1 MSNSITRGIV
11 WAVAAAAIAAPAG
24 AQQTVRLPGK
34 DQALKDRPT
43 PVFTVGTVDGRD
55 WAMFSGIRSVA
66 FDRSD
71 NLYLLD
77 GQNSRVVVFD
87 AKGKFVRQFGR
98 KGGGPGELQAP
109 LAMDIASDGS
119 VVVSDL
125 GNRAFIVF
133 RPDGEYVRNIPF
145 DEELGFPMNMAA
157 DARGGIIVRATA
169 RVRPDQPAVD
179 NFSPIY
185 RQPLAG
191 SAAGARTLYRVPTA
205 APRVMQSAGT
215 GPARRVSMSMDPVFG
230 PRPTFGA
237 LPAGVALHHESEYAV
252 RVLDAAGRHLRTLT
266 RDFKPRKVTKK
277 DQEEW
282 LEQRR
287 NDAANGTGPT
297 VVMMR
302 ATPAGRSA
310 SVGTGGQA
318 PSGMAMSL
326 DNVEFAEFMSIVTSI
341 RTDPQSRIW
350 VQRRSA
356 DGKAAG
362 PIDLVMPDGRYI
374 GTLPPQE
381 LPGAVSAS
389 GLAAW
394 VVTDAELGVERVVV
408 RRLPASWR

>member
-1 MSNSITRGIV
+1 M
-11 WAVAAAAIAAPAG
+11 
-24 AQQTVRLPGK
+24 
-34 DQALKDRPT
+34 LKDRPI

-55 WAMFSGIRSVA
+55 WEMFSGIRSVA

-77 GQNSRVVVFD
+77 GQNRRVVVFD
-87 AKGKFVRQFGR
+87 ANGKFVRQFGR

-157 DARGGIIVRATA
+157 DARAGIIVRATA
-169 RVRPDQPAVD
+169 RVRPDQPVVD
-179 NFSPIY
+179 HFSPIY

-191 SAAGARTLYRVPTA
+191 TAAAQPLYRVPTP
-205 APRVMQSAGT
+205 APRVMQSTGT

-237 LPAGVALHHESEYAV
+237 LPAGVALHHESAYAV
-252 RVLDAAGRHLRTLT
+252 RILDAAGRHVRTLT

-326 DNVEFAEFMSIVTSI
+326 DNVEFAEFMSVVTSI

-350 VQRRSA
+350 VQRRGA

-362 PIDLVMPDGRYI
+362 PIDLMMPDGRYI

-389 GLAAW
+389 SLAAW

-408 RRLPASWR
+408 RRLPASWQ